1 MYLEDSPCNIFE
13 HWPRR
18 RVRHQEGGGVRSD
31 GRDVPILCE
40 TEGAHRRLVSYFRD
54 LADLHVG

>member
-1 MYLEDSPCNIFE
+1 MS
-13 HWPRR
+13 
-18 RVRHQEGGGVRSD
+18 RSD
-31 GRDVPILCE
+31 CGDVPIRCE